1 MTDHAK
7 ATAENRSIEQ
17 AKSQLDTIEQWH
29 RIWDWSWSKHPEA
42 KDLAWVDRRYIVRE
56 LGWNDDPDPDT
67 IRDQIQQ
74 LVEEDPL
81 SVEVRSG
88 WTSAGETLEPE
99 EFCILLCTGG
109 PAVRL
114 RGTLSNGSV
123 DRCWLEHQDWFKPW
137 EQVIPSQ
144 RYRPGAS
151 DALVWY
157 AERFYWGE

>member
-1 MTDHAK
+1 MTQ

-29 RIWDWSWSKHPEA
+29 RIWTWADDADAES
-42 KDLAWVDRRYIVRE
+42 KDLSWVDRQYIVRE
-56 LGWNDDPDPDT
+56 LDWNDDTDPAT
-67 IRDQIQQ
+67 IREQIEQ
-74 LVEEDPL
+74 LVQEDPL

-88 WTSAGETLEPE
+88 WASVGDTLDAE
-99 EFCILLCTGG
+99 EFCILLSTGG

-114 RGTLSNGSV
+114 RGTLSSGSV

-137 EQVIPSQ
+137 ELVMNS
-144 RYRPGAS
+144 GAS